1 MTPAGSA
8 QMLVRVVM
16 GVDHPTPGGG
26 WRRVARAFVAY
37 AHDKHLGAYRLEAV
51 SLLEVRFQLGDQLLL
66 DVHPS
71 SANKAGDVVAGLDR
85 KAPPGFGV
93 GLRAGVEART
103 LVARE
108 AHPMTDAIKEP
119 TAVTAG
125 LDHLAGRGVHVSRG
139 YAWANSFDSR
149 VMGTE

>member
-66 DVHPS
+66 DVHHP
-71 SANKAGDVVAGLDR
+71 SANLTNGVVMVAAR
-85 KAPPGFGV
+85 K
-93 GLRAGVEART
+93 L
-103 LVARE
+103 
-108 AHPMTDAIKEP
+108 
-119 TAVTAG
+119 
-125 LDHLAGRGVHVSRG
+125 
-139 YAWANSFDSR
+139 
-149 VMGTE
+149 VMGGAVAQVCRVHGA